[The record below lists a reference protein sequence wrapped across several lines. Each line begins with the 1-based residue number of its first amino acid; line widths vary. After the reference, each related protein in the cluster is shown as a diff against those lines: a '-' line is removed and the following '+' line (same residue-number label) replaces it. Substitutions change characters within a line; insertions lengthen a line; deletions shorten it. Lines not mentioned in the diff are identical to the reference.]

1 MTVLVRAQP
10 LSRESFAAFGDVI
23 ETEDATSYTINAGW
37 AERFHDLAA
46 LDVTAQSGRPTVSIF
61 RSKPRPVPVT
71 LTLMERHCLSSQSF
85 VPLSS
90 TPFLVVVAAAGGA
103 PADSAALH
111 AFVSNGRQGVS
122 YHRGTWHHP
131 LLAIKQLSD
140 FLVIDRTGPEED
152 CDEIEIADWDIK
164 VVIES

>member
-1 MTVLVRAQP
+1 VTVLVRAQP

-23 ETEDATSYTINAGW
+23 ETEGAAHYTINAGW
-37 AERFHDLAA
+37 AERFHDLAT
-46 LDVTAQSGRPTVSIF
+46 LDVTAQSGKPTVSIF
-61 RSKPRPVPVT
+61 RSKPRPLPAA

-90 TPFLVVVAAAGGA
+90 IPFLVVVAAAGNA
-103 PADSAALH
+103 PADMAALH

-131 LLAIKQLSD
+131 LLAIEQLSD
-140 FLVIDRTGPEED
+140 FLVIDRIGPEED
-152 CDEIEIADWDIK
+152 CDEIEIVDWDVK
-164 VVIES
+164 VSID